1 MSKVSP
7 MRFLLKLALRDLR
20 ASGRSLWVFC
30 ACLVLGVTLVSA
42 TGGLYRLINVS
53 LLADTRVLLGGDLEV
68 ETEKPLPDPALSW
81 IKANGEVSLVTEVD
95 TMLGTADNQFLRVE
109 LQTMDSLYPLYG
121 ELVLKPSKPLV
132 DITAFA
138 DNHWGVAIDPVLAE
152 RLEIGIDDS
161 VYIGLLEMKVRALV
175 LNQPDRNLN
184 ANWRGTPVLLSV
196 DALQASGLVQP
207 GSRIEYEYQV
217 RSNMP
222 AETWRTQFYAAFPNE
237 TWEVRTFADR
247 SQRLAERLGQIAS
260 GLLIIGFS
268 TLFIGGLGVFN
279 SIQAYLQ
286 GKLKTIATLRALGLR
301 NRRLAIVYLSQVAI
315 LGGGASLLGAFIG
328 SGLAII
334 GGKVVASQVPLT
346 NSFSDLMLP
355 GLIAICFGL
364 LTAYTFA
371 LPALGRALA
380 TDPASLFRGQGQG
393 SGRMPRRWWLA
404 TIVCASMI
412 ILLVLQV
419 LPDTLFGIGF
429 VLVIGAMLLILD
441 FIVRGIRH
449 AARSLDNHPLLTNRF
464 ELKLALANLYRPG
477 SSLRTSLLSLGSAL
491 TLLVACT
498 LVVSALIRS
507 VNQTIPN
514 ETPGLVLYDV
524 LNDQLDPV
532 VNAIAQLPGTN
543 RIEIAPLVRARI
555 TALNGSDLGEINGLQ
570 EAQRRDSSQDRY
582 KLSYLG
588 NNIDDITVVEGAWWS
603 ESIQGLPKLA
613 FEDREADKLG
623 LQVSDVVTFAVEGR
637 TLDAEV
643 AAIYSQKG
651 VQTRFWF
658 EGILSDGAL
667 DALIHRHVGAVYI
680 DDSNAIIAQNRIAE
694 IAPNVIS
701 VRTASVLKV
710 AREILGKAGA
720 GLAVVAAVSL
730 LASLLVLISV
740 MAAGRSRQIYDA
752 TILHSLGVRLSSIKR
767 SLQLEYLLLAL
778 IASVFAVLLGSAIA
792 LPLLE
797 LRLKLPSG
805 DLVWLGALVAIS
817 VSSLAL
823 GIGANY
829 ILRRLRLRP
838 AILLRSPS

>member
-1 MSKVSP
+1 
-7 MRFLLKLALRDLR
+7 MRFLLNLAFRDLR

-42 TGGLYRLINVS
+42 TGGLYRLINLS

-68 ETEKPLPDPALSW
+68 ETKQPLPDKALSW
-81 IKANGEVSLVTEVD
+81 IQANGEVSLVTEVN
-95 TMLGTADNQFLRVE
+95 TMLGTADDQFLRVE

-121 ELVLKPSKPLV
+121 ELLLKPPKPLV
-132 DITAFA
+132 DITDFA
-138 DNHWGVAIDPVLAE
+138 DNYWGVAIDPVLAE
-152 RLEIGIDDS
+152 RLKIGIDDS
-161 VYIGLLEMKVRALV
+161 VYIGSLEMKVRALV
-175 LNQPDRNLN
+175 LNQPDRSLN
-184 ANWRGTPVLLSV
+184 ANWRGTPVLLSAE
-196 DALQASGLVQP
+196 ALQASGLIQP
-207 GSRIEYEYQV
+207 GSRIDYEYQV
-217 RSNMP
+217 RSSLP

-247 SQRLAERLGQIAS
+247 SQRLAERLGKIAS

-328 SGLAII
+328 SGLAIM
-334 GGKVVASQVPLT
+334 GGKVVATQVPLT
-346 NSFSDLMLP
+346 ANLIDLILP

-380 TDPASLFRGQGQG
+380 TDPASLFRGQGQD
-393 SGRMPRRWWLA
+393 SGHLPRRWWLA
-404 TIVCASMI
+404 TLVCASMI

-449 AARSLDNHPLLTNRF
+449 VARSLDNHPLLINRF
-464 ELKLALANLYRPG
+464 ELRLALANLYRPG

-498 LVVSALIRS
+498 LVVASLIRS
-507 VNQTIPN
+507 VNQTIPD
-514 ETPGLVLYDV
+514 ESPGLVLYDV
-524 LNDQLDPV
+524 LNQQVGAV
-532 VNAIAQLPGTN
+532 VSAVEQLPGTA
-543 RIEIAPLVRARI
+543 RIEIVPLVRARI
-555 TALNGSDLGEINGLQ
+555 TALNGSELGEINDL
-570 EAQRRDSSQDRY
+570 EDAQRRDSSQDRY
-582 KLSYLG
+582 KLSYLN
-588 NNIDDITVVEGAWWS
+588 NNIDDVTVVDGAWWS
-603 ESIQGLPKLA
+603 ESIEGLPKLA
-613 FEDREADKLG
+613 FEDREAIKLG
-623 LQVSDVVTFAVEGR
+623 LQVGDVVTFSVEGR

-643 AAIYSQKG
+643 VAIYSQKG

-658 EGILSDGAL
+658 EGILSDGTL

-680 DDSNAIIAQNRIAE
+680 DDADAITAQNRIAE

-710 AREILGKAGA
+710 VREILGKAVA
-720 GLAVVAAVSL
+720 GLAVVAGVSL

-767 SLQLEYLLLAL
+767 SLQLEYLLMAL
-778 IASVFAVLLGSAIA
+778 IASVFAILLGSAIA

-817 VSSLAL
+817 VSCLAL
-823 GIGANY
+823 GIGASY
-829 ILRRLRLRP
+829 ILQRLRLRP

>member
-1 MSKVSP
+1 
-7 MRFLLKLALRDLR
+7 MRFLLNLAFRDLR

-30 ACLVLGVTLVSA
+30 ACLLLGVTLVSA
-42 TGGLYRLINVS
+42 TGGLYRLINLS

-68 ETEKPLPDPALSW
+68 ETNQPLPDEALSW
-81 IKANGEVSLVTEVD
+81 IQANGEVSLVTEVN
-95 TMLGTADNQFLRVE
+95 TMLGTTDDQFLRVE

-121 ELVLKPSKPLV
+121 ELLLKPSKPLV

-152 RLEIGIDDS
+152 RLKIDIDDS
-161 VYIGLLEMKVRALV
+161 VYIGSLEMKVRALV
-175 LNQPDRNLN
+175 LNQPDRSLN
-184 ANWRGTPVLLSV
+184 ANWRGTPVLLSA
-196 DALQASGLVQP
+196 DALQASGLIQP

-217 RSNMP
+217 RSSLP

-328 SGLAII
+328 SGLAIM
-334 GGKVVASQVPLT
+334 GGKLVATQVPLT
-346 NSFSDLMLP
+346 ANLIDLILP

-380 TDPASLFRGQGQG
+380 TDPASLFRGQGQD
-393 SGRMPRRWWLA
+393 SGRLPRRWWLA
-404 TIVCASMI
+404 TLICASMI

-449 AARSLDNHPLLTNRF
+449 VARSLDNHPLLINRF
-464 ELKLALANLYRPG
+464 ELRLALANLYRPG

-498 LVVSALIRS
+498 LVVSSLIRS
-507 VNQTIPN
+507 VNQTIPD
-514 ETPGLVLYDV
+514 ESPGLVLYDV
-524 LNDQLDPV
+524 LNQQVDAV
-532 VNAIAQLPGTN
+532 VSAVEQLPGTA
-543 RIEIAPLVRARI
+543 RIEIVPLVLARI
-555 TALNGSDLGEINGLQ
+555 TALNGSELGEINDL
-570 EAQRRDSSQDRY
+570 EDAQRRDSSQDRY
-582 KLSYLG
+582 KLSYLN
-588 NNIDDITVVEGAWWS
+588 NNIDDVTVIDGAWWS
-603 ESIQGLPKLA
+603 ESIEGLPKMA
-613 FEDREADKLG
+613 FEDREALKLG
-623 LQVSDVVTFAVEGR
+623 LQVGDMVTFSVEGR

-643 AAIYSQKG
+643 VAIYSQKG

-658 EGILSDGAL
+658 EGIVSDGAL
-667 DALIHRHVGAVYI
+667 DELIHRHVGAVFI
-680 DDSNAIIAQNRIAE
+680 DDADAITAQNRIAE

-710 AREILGKAGA
+710 AREILGKAVA
-720 GLAVVAAVSL
+720 GLAVVAGVSL

-767 SLQLEYLLLAL
+767 SLQLEYLLMAL
-778 IASVFAVLLGSAIA
+778 IASVFAILLGSAIA

-797 LRLKLPSG
+797 LRLKLPST
-805 DLVWLGALVAIS
+805 DLIWLGALVAIS

-823 GIGANY
+823 GIGASY
-829 ILRRLRLRP
+829 ILRRLRIRP

>member
-1 MSKVSP
+1 
-7 MRFLLKLALRDLR
+7 
-20 ASGRSLWVFC
+20 
-30 ACLVLGVTLVSA
+30 
-42 TGGLYRLINVS
+42 
-53 LLADTRVLLGGDLEV
+53 
-68 ETEKPLPDPALSW
+68 
-81 IKANGEVSLVTEVD
+81 
-95 TMLGTADNQFLRVE
+95 
-109 LQTMDSLYPLYG
+109 
-121 ELVLKPSKPLV
+121 
-132 DITAFA
+132 
-138 DNHWGVAIDPVLAE
+138 
-152 RLEIGIDDS
+152 
-161 VYIGLLEMKVRALV
+161 
-175 LNQPDRNLN
+175 
-184 ANWRGTPVLLSV
+184 
-196 DALQASGLVQP
+196 
-207 GSRIEYEYQV
+207 
-217 RSNMP
+217 
-222 AETWRTQFYAAFPNE
+222 
-237 TWEVRTFADR
+237 
-247 SQRLAERLGQIAS
+247 
-260 GLLIIGFS
+260 
-268 TLFIGGLGVFN
+268 
-279 SIQAYLQ
+279 
-286 GKLKTIATLRALGLR
+286 
-301 NRRLAIVYLSQVAI
+301 
-315 LGGGASLLGAFIG
+315 
-328 SGLAII
+328 
-334 GGKVVASQVPLT
+334 
-346 NSFSDLMLP
+346 
-355 GLIAICFGL
+355 
-364 LTAYTFA
+364 
-371 LPALGRALA
+371 
-380 TDPASLFRGQGQG
+380 
-393 SGRMPRRWWLA
+393 
-404 TIVCASMI
+404 MI

-449 AARSLDNHPLLTNRF
+449 AARSLDNHPLLKNRF

-498 LVVSALIRS
+498 LVVSALMRS

-514 ETPGLVLYDV
+514 ETPGIVLYDV

-823 GIGANY
+823 GIGASY

>member
-1 MSKVSP
+1 
-7 MRFLLKLALRDLR
+7 MRFLLNLAFRDLR

-42 TGGLYRLINVS
+42 TGGLYRLINLS
-53 LLADTRVLLGGDLEV
+53 LLADTRMLLGGDLEV
-68 ETEKPLPDPALSW
+68 ETKQPLPDEALSW
-81 IKANGEVSLVTEVD
+81 IQANGEVSLVTEID
-95 TMLGTADNQFLRVE
+95 TMLGTADDQFLRVE

-121 ELVLKPSKPLV
+121 ELLQKPSKPLV

-138 DNHWGVAIDPVLAE
+138 DNYWGVAIDPVLAD
-152 RLEIGIDDS
+152 RLKIDINDS
-161 VYIGLLEMKVRALV
+161 VYIGSLEMKVRALV
-175 LNQPDRNLN
+175 LNQPDRSLN
-184 ANWRGTPVLLSV
+184 ANWRGTPVLLSA
-196 DALQASGLVQP
+196 DALQASGLIQP
-207 GSRIEYEYQV
+207 GSRIDYEYQV
-217 RSNMP
+217 RSSLP
-222 AETWRTQFYAAFPNE
+222 AETWRTQFYAAFPSE
-237 TWEVRTFADR
+237 TWKVRTFADR

-279 SIQAYLQ
+279 SIQAHLQ

-301 NRRLAIVYLSQVAI
+301 NRRLAIVYLFQVTI

-328 SGLAII
+328 SGLAIM
-334 GGKVVASQVPLT
+334 GGKVVATQVPLT
-346 NSFSDLMLP
+346 ANLIDLILP

-380 TDPASLFRGQGQG
+380 TDPASLFRGQGQD
-393 SGRMPRRWWLA
+393 SGRLPRRWWLA
-404 TIVCASMI
+404 TLFCASMI

-449 AARSLDNHPLLTNRF
+449 VARSLDNHPLLINRF
-464 ELKLALANLYRPG
+464 ELRLALANLYRPG

-498 LVVSALIRS
+498 LVVASLIRS
-507 VNQTIPN
+507 VNQTIPD
-514 ETPGLVLYDV
+514 ESPGLVLYDV
-524 LNDQLDPV
+524 LNQQVDAV
-532 VNAIAQLPGTN
+532 VSAVEQLPGAT
-543 RIEIAPLVRARI
+543 RIAIAPLVRARI
-555 TALNGSDLGEINGLQ
+555 TALNGSELGEINDL
-570 EAQRRDSSQDRY
+570 EDAQRRDSSQDRY

-588 NNIDDITVVEGAWWS
+588 NNIDDVTVVDGAWWS
-603 ESIQGLPKLA
+603 ESTDGLPKLA
-613 FEDREADKLG
+613 FEDREAGKLG
-623 LQVSDVVTFAVEGR
+623 LQVGDVVTFSVEGR

-651 VQTRFWF
+651 IQTRFWF

-680 DDSNAIIAQNRIAE
+680 DDADAITAQNRIAE

-710 AREILGKAGA
+710 AREILGKAVA
-720 GLAVVAAVSL
+720 GLAVVAGVSL

-767 SLQLEYLLLAL
+767 SLQVEYLLMAL
-778 IASVFAVLLGSAIA
+778 IASVFAILLGSAIA
-792 LPLLE
+792 LPLLQ
-797 LRLKLPSG
+797 LRLKLPST

-823 GIGANY
+823 GIGASY
-829 ILRRLRLRP
+829 ILRRLRIRP